1 VIEAETLFENVLA
14 RYVWRYIHVT
24 SHANI
29 NLPIWEDMFSLVLDH
44 CYNKIVAIFEAVFDK
59 WEHDV
64 NDFNDFQPPDQ
75 SSFDSER
82 IYYMAM
88 EKRRYRRKSS
98 AVRRYEDVDEY
109 VDNMYL
115 NE

>member
-1 VIEAETLFENVLA
+1 
-14 RYVWRYIHVT
+14 
-24 SHANI
+24 
-29 NLPIWEDMFSLVLDH
+29 M
-44 CYNKIVAIFEAVFDK
+44 FDK